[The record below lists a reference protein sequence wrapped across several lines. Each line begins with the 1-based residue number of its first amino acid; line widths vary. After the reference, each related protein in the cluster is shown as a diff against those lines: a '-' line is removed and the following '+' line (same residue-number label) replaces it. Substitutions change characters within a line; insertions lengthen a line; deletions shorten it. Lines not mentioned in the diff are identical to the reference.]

1 MHNCT
6 KVYLFIVFPLFS
18 LLQVQEIDPERQ
30 RFIVS
35 LRPSDCFPEETEDN
49 ALELLKTY
57 LVERQQIIEHLS
69 STSGSYSS

>member
-1 MHNCT
+1 M
-6 KVYLFIVFPLFS
+6 FPFFS
-18 LLQVQEIDPERQ
+18 LLQVKEIDPERQ

-35 LRPSDCFPEETEDN
+35 LRPSDCFSEETEDD

-57 LVERQQIIEHLS
+57 LVERQKIIEHLS